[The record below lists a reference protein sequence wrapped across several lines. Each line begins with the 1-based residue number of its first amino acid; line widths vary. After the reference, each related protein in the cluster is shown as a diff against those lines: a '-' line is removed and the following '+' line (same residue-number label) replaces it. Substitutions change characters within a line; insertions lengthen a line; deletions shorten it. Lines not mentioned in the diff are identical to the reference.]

1 MCEIPPYLFIF
12 FHLGPTKDTIPITH
26 AEGWH
31 RVHRLSTHTFLTSIN
46 RERSSHCKLTVRGA
60 ITLDLKKLQFQK
72 MINSCTPTCLM
83 QNYTLEWSIQAIC
96 CQSQKKNMLWREI
109 CSWQLHLVRA
119 GCNVNRIYSH
129 QTLCTQLQWRIT
141 AINYIIIQQ
150 IRDFPSAFS
159 FDLLF
164 INRSLVYSVNY
175 EFKEF
180 RNVDL

>member
-31 RVHRLSTHTFLTSIN
+31 RIHRLSTHTFLTSIN

-72 MINSCTPTCLM
+72 MINSCTPTCLT

-96 CQSQKKNMLWREI
+96 CQSQKKACCEEKFVHGSYTWLELAVMWIEFTVIRPSVHN
-109 CSWQLHLVRA
+109 CNGGSQL
-119 GCNVNRIYSH
+119 S
-129 QTLCTQLQWRIT
+129 
-141 AINYIIIQQ
+141 II
-150 IRDFPSAFS
+150 SS
-159 FDLLF
+159 S
-164 INRSLVYSVNY
+164 N
-175 EFKEF
+175 K
-180 RNVDL
+180 

>member
-31 RVHRLSTHTFLTSIN
+31 RIHRLSTHTFLTSIN

-129 QTLCTQLQWRIT
+129 QTLCTHAMEDHSYQLYHHPT
-141 AINYIIIQQ
+141 NKG
-150 IRDFPSAFS
+150 FPFS
-159 FDLLF
+159 LLF
-164 INRSLVYSVNY
+164 WFIIYKPKLGLFSELRI
-175 EFKEF
+175 
-180 RNVDL
+180 